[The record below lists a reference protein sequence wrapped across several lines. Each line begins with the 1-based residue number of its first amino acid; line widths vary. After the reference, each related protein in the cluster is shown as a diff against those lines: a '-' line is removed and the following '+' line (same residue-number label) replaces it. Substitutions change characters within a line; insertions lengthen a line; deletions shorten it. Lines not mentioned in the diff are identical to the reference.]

1 MKKTMVKSSMKIL
14 SFVISF
20 VFTLS
25 ILSGFIPFLKKQ
37 QKLPLILGKVTQ

>member
-14 SFVISF
+14 SFV
-20 VFTLS
+20 FTLS
-25 ILSGFIPFLKKQ
+25 ILNGFIPFLKKQ